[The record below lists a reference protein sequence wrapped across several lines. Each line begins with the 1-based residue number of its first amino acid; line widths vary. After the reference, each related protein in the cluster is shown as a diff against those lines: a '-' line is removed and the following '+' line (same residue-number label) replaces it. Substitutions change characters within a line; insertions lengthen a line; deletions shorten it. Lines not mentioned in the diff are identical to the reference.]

1 MNFLYVPLNEEKTAK
16 KRILKRM
23 LKNAENEPKYA
34 MTSDKEVDYE
44 AYLSKLIE
52 LNDKLFAL
60 QTDLNPQGGERK
72 QVNITLRGISP
83 LMTQLIK
90 ETRTMDISNY
100 SSKNIGDIQE
110 QVGELEQRNT
120 SIQENLNTSKRMN
133 TLNKDTR
140 LFAIKIYLE
149 LNDLLELVELKLS
162 KPMGQMRG
170 GRMPIH
176 LL

>member
-1 MNFLYVPLNEEKTAK
+1 MHFLYVPLHEEKTAK

-34 MTSDKEVDYE
+34 MTTDKEVDYE

-52 LNDKLFAL
+52 LNDKLYAL
-60 QTDLNPQGGERK
+60 QTDLNPQGSERK

-83 LMTQLIK
+83 LITHLLK

-100 SSKNIGDIQE
+100 SSKDIGDIQE
-110 QVGELEQRNT
+110 QVGELEQRNV
-120 SIQENLNTSKRMN
+120 SIQENLKSSKIMN
-133 TLNKDTR
+133 ALNKDTMT
-140 LFAIKIYLE
+140 FALKIYVE
-149 LNDLLELVELKLS
+149 LNDFLELVELKLS
-162 KPMGQMRG
+162 KPMGQFRG
-170 GRMPIH
+170 GMPIH